1 MYFLKK
7 FLKKKIIFIFILI
20 LVAGGLFYWQYGN
33 KEIKGNPDDY
43 TIIKTAEGTFVEN
56 KKAGLFVKAP
66 EGWEVKK
73 MEIEEGSILIHTFDI
88 EGEKKNEIVSLP
100 LTKGCGIE
108 MSVVYKKM
116 NFEEI
121 KEKIKM
127 LHWGIQ
133 IKFEEFEEIV
143 INNYYA
149 LKNTFDSDVLGS
161 AVVIYIPKGNKLYDF
176 GLYFESNEKER
187 CVQEFDKFLETVS
200 IYSD

>member
-1 MYFLKK
+1 MYLPEK
-7 FLKKKIIFIFILI
+7 FLNKKIIVIFILI
-20 LVAGGLFYWQYGN
+20 LVAGGIFYWQYAN
-33 KEIKGNPDDY
+33 KEIKGSPDDY
-43 TIIKTAEGTFVEN
+43 EIIETTEGIFVEN

-66 EGWEVKK
+66 DGWDVKK
-73 MEIEEGSILIHTFDI
+73 MEIGEGSILIHTFDI
-88 EGEKKNEIVSLP
+88 EGEKKNEIVALP

-108 MSVVYKKM
+108 ISVAYKKM

-121 KEKIKM
+121 KEKVKM

-149 LKNTFDSDVLGS
+149 LKNTFDSDVLGP

-176 GLYFESNEKER
+176 GLYFESDEKEK
-187 CVQEFDKFLETVS
+187 CVQEFNNFLETVS